1 MQKLLFN
8 HRNKFQLLIAS
19 IGIII
24 GLILLLISLELYHKG
39 KFYNESSKLL
49 DEHTLIVQKKVSR
62 AAHLGLGSPG
72 FSAAEIDELQK
83 QKFISACS
91 PIMSNQFEVIVE
103 INDPIIPAFNSNIFL
118 QAIENDLIDI
128 SSNEFKWEDSNDY
141 VPVIMPRNFLMMLNT
156 FLSASQLPQLSES
169 LISNV
174 QMNLTLGP
182 KSKRSVVPA
191 RIVGFTNDFSSI
203 LVPSA
208 FLKMANLKFA
218 NTKDEFQS
226 QLVIKAIDNKLGLLE
241 SYLEDKGYE
250 SGEDQIF
257 ISRLKSTIF
266 ITLICTM
273 SLALLTL
280 FLSVVITIQ
289 YLQMMLSELTF
300 EIRLM
305 LRLGHSIQA
314 LKNIFLRFF
323 MLVFSAN
330 SLISFVC
337 FYFLNVAI
345 NNRLIRSGIIINES
359 ISLWSISTLF
369 IAFIIFTILVNFFTF
384 RRIKSQFH
392 S

>member
-226 QLVIKAIDNKLGLLE
+226 QLVIKAVDNKLGLLE

-359 ISLWSISTLF
+359 ISLWSISALF
-369 IAFIIFTILVNFFTF
+369 IAFIIFTILVNFFTV

>member
-49 DEHTLIVQKKVSR
+49 DKHTLIVQKKVSR

-72 FSAAEIDELQK
+72 FSAAEIDELKK

-156 FLSASQLPQLSES
+156 FLSASKLPQLSES

-226 QLVIKAIDNKLGLLE
+226 QLVIKAVDNKLGLLE

-359 ISLWSISTLF
+359 ISLWSISALF
-369 IAFIIFTILVNFFTF
+369 IAFIIFTILVNFFTV

>member
-226 QLVIKAIDNKLGLLE
+226 QLVIKAVDNKLGLLE

-266 ITLICTM
+266 ITLICTT

-359 ISLWSISTLF
+359 ISLWSISALF
-369 IAFIIFTILVNFFTF
+369 IAFIIFTILVNFFTV

>member
-49 DEHTLIVQKKVSR
+49 DKHTLIVQKKVSR

-156 FLSASQLPQLSES
+156 FLSASKLPQLSES

-226 QLVIKAIDNKLGLLE
+226 QLVIKAVDNKLGLLE

-359 ISLWSISTLF
+359 ISLWSISALF
-369 IAFIIFTILVNFFTF
+369 IAFIIFTILVNFFTV

>member
-156 FLSASQLPQLSES
+156 FLSASKLPQLSES

-174 QMNLTLGP
+174 QMNLTIGP

-226 QLVIKAIDNKLGLLE
+226 QLVIKAVDNKLGLLE

-266 ITLICTM
+266 ITLICTT

-359 ISLWSISTLF
+359 ISLWSISALF
-369 IAFIIFTILVNFFTF
+369 IAFIIFTILVNFFTV